1 MEGKDIFIALGQ
13 ALFSMLGACVKW
25 LNEKDKRRR
34 RIFTF
39 VSEIVSAA
47 FSGLLVFLIYSW
59 LRINIYVAF
68 AIAGI
73 VGNQGAKG
81 IDLIG
86 KIIIANSGIEGLDK
100 MNGKDMPSNKS
111 EE

>member
-34 RIFTF
+34 KIFTF

-59 LRINIYVAF
+59 LGINIYVAF

-81 IDLIG
+81 IDLLG
-86 KIIIANSGIEGLDK
+86 KVIITNSGIEGLDK
-100 MNGKDMPSNKS
+100 RDSEDTSNES